1 MKTKI
6 LTMIAALAVLSS
18 CTNLRYTDYG
28 RPTDF
33 LKAKRDVVKP
43 QGKVQLEQGIVMTT
57 PASTKKEQSIAT
69 TSEEVASTE
78 VLVVVAEENFKT
90 VDADSKSMET
100 VSSKTVSAKT
110 KTTAAVAV
118 VKVSPVVSRPVVNK
132 IARKVYNKAFP
143 LVGNGTSQTQDD
155 VMFILALILAFLI
168 PPLAVYLVDGV
179 SNRFWLNLVLF
190 LLAIGIAGAL
200 VSVIGSLTWLLM
212 LIAIVHAL
220 LIVLGEI

>member
-6 LTMIAALAVLSS
+6 LSMIAALAVLSS

-43 QGKVQLEQGIVMTT
+43 QGKAQLEHGVVMTT
-57 PASTKKEQSIAT
+57 PTVTKKDQSIVT

-78 VLVVVAEENFKT
+78 VLVVVAEESLNT
-90 VDADSKSMET
+90 VAADSKSMET
-100 VSSKTVSAKT
+100 VSSKTVPAKT
-110 KTTAAVAV
+110 KTTAAVAE
-118 VKVSPVVSRPVVNK
+118 VKVSPVVSRQVVNK
-132 IARKVYNKAFP
+132 IFRKVYNKAFP
-143 LVGNGTSQTQDD
+143 SVVNGTSQTQDD

-168 PPLAVYLVDGV
+168 PPLAVYLIDGV
-179 SNRFWLNLVLF
+179 SNRFWLNLILF
-190 LLAIGIAGAL
+190 LLGWGAFGWLGGIF
-200 VSVIGSLTWLLM
+200 WLCG

>member
-6 LTMIAALAVLSS
+6 LSMLAAVAVLSS

-43 QGKVQLEQGIVMTT
+43 QGKGQVEHGVAVIT
-57 PASTKKEQSIAT
+57 PVTSKKESITPVHVQNEAAVLDVIVEEN
-69 TSEEVASTE
+69 TSSV
-78 VLVVVAEENFKT
+78 VLESIVAE
-90 VDADSKSMET
+90 A
-100 VSSKTVSAKT
+100 
-110 KTTAAVAV
+110 
-118 VKVSPVVSRPVVNK
+118 PVVNK
-132 IARKVYNKAFP
+132 KTAGKMTSAIAETNVNTLVTRPSVNKMGRKVFQKAFP
-143 LVGNGTSQTQDD
+143 MVGNNTTQTQDD

-179 SNRFWLNLVLF
+179 TSRFWLNLVLF
-190 LLAIGIAGAL
+190 LLGWGAFGWLGGIF
-200 VSVIGSLTWLLM
+200 WLCG

-220 LIVLGEI
+220 LIVLGEM

>member
-6 LTMIAALAVLSS
+6 LSMIAALAILSS

-43 QGKVQLEQGIVMTT
+43 QGKAQLEHGVVMTT
-57 PASTKKEQSIAT
+57 PTVTKKDQSIVT

-78 VLVVVAEENFKT
+78 VLVVVAEESLNT
-90 VDADSKSMET
+90 VAADSKSMET
-100 VSSKTVSAKT
+100 VSSKTVPAKT
-110 KTTAAVAV
+110 KTTAAVAE

-132 IARKVYNKAFP
+132 IFRKVYNKAFP
-143 LVGNGTSQTQDD
+143 SVVNGTSQTQDD

-168 PPLAVYLVDGV
+168 PPLAVYLIDGV
-179 SNRFWLNLVLF
+179 SNRFWLNLILF
-190 LLAIGIAGAL
+190 LLGWGAFGWLGGIF
-200 VSVIGSLTWLLM
+200 WLCG